1 MKKLF
6 IITGANGHLGGTIVR
21 MLNGRPVQV
30 RGLVFGDKKKQDTG
44 SIHYYSG
51 DVREPETLRP
61 LFEGCEDMETIVIH
75 TAGIIDISNHVSPEL
90 YDVNVNGTKNILA
103 LCREY
108 LVKRLVYVS
117 SVHAIPEQ
125 KRGNVTGEIRDFS
138 PDDVVGGYAKTK
150 AEATREVL
158 RAAQEG
164 LDAVVVHPSGILGP
178 YDRSG
183 NHLVQMVA
191 EYLHGTLP
199 ACVKG
204 GYDFVDVRDVAD
216 AVISSIN
223 NGISGESYLCT
234 NQYYEVQQL
243 FQMLQKITGRK
254 PAKTMVPMWF
264 SKLMVYFHQN
274 YRNPFLQPPLTTSYE
289 LYSIPEKIT
298 FSHQKAKKQ
307 LHYTPRPIEETLLDT
322 AQWLVCHHMVQPRP
336 LGCKI

>member
-1 MKKLF
+1 MANLYLV
-6 IITGANGHLGGTIVR
+6 TGATGHLGNTIIQK
-21 MLNGRPVQV
+21 LLQKGCHV
-30 RGLVFGDKKKQDTG
+30 RGLALPSDQTPPFQSPNMELIRGDLRDIQSLIALFKDT
-44 SIHYYSG
+44 
-51 DVREPETLRP
+51 DENTVL
-61 LFEGCEDMETIVIH
+61 IH
-75 TAGIIDISNHVSPEL
+75 TAAILSAAPKFEHLVYDI
-90 YDVNVNGTKNILA
+90 NVNGTEQLLRMCIMHHTKKFI
-103 LCREY
+103 
-108 LVKRLVYVS
+108 YVS
-117 SVHAIPEQ
+117 SSHAIPITNTIIKESNQ
-125 KRGNVTGEIRDFS
+125 FNADALETIF
-138 PDDVVGGYAKTK
+138 AKTK
-150 AEATREVL
+150 AIASRLVL
-158 RAAQEG
+158 DYGAKG
-164 LDAVVVHPSGILGP
+164 LDACILQPSGMLGP
-178 YDRSG
+178 GDYGTGHLTQLIMDFM
-183 NHLVQMVA
+183 NHK
-191 EYLHGTLP
+191 TTID
-199 ACVKG
+199 VKG

-254 PAKTMVPMWF
+254 PVKTMVPMWF